1 MWYKNIYIDHE
12 FFTPWYTIFW
22 RGDELIFSSIQEAKN
37 FIDEQEEWN
46 EE

>member
-1 MWYKNIYIDHE
+1 MWYRNVYIDFE
-12 FFTPWYTIFW
+12 FCTPWYSIQW
-22 RGDELIFSSIQEAKN
+22 RGDELIFSSLQEAKD